1 MNNNYTLGLVSVS
14 FRNLA
19 PVDIIKTAKNAN
31 LTAIEW
37 GSDVHAPCNDRQK
50 LEEIARLQKEYDIS
64 CSSYGTYFKLGVTPI
79 EELEGYIN
87 SAKILGTN
95 LLRIWCYNKN
105 GNDMNKEER
114 QNLLAESIKA
124 TEIAKKHGAV
134 LCLECHKNSFTE
146 KLEDALWLIETVNSE
161 NFKTYWQPFQW
172 QLENE
177 NLIYAKGI
185 SKHTKHIHVF
195 NWKDSLKLPLS
206 LAITEWKDYLKNFST
221 PKTLLLEF
229 MPNDKVEEV
238 LTEANSLREI
248 IENL

>member
-114 QNLLAESIKA
+114 QNLLAESIK
-124 TEIAKKHGAV
+124 
-134 LCLECHKNSFTE
+134 
-146 KLEDALWLIETVNSE
+146 
-161 NFKTYWQPFQW
+161 Y
-172 QLENE
+172 
-177 NLIYAKGI
+177 
-185 SKHTKHIHVF
+185 
-195 NWKDSLKLPLS
+195 
-206 LAITEWKDYLKNFST
+206 
-221 PKTLLLEF
+221 
-229 MPNDKVEEV
+229 
-238 LTEANSLREI
+238 
-248 IENL
+248 